1 MGRLHGG
8 LCKPPPTTCALKC
21 HPHKHPGLWHVYKH
35 KAKVLHYFLR
45 GSPQDPRLQLLGPW
59 TAALLRFL
67 LRTLS
72 LTSARLPPKS
82 PSTLPS
88 QTASTTHQLGDQ
100 RAGGLSG
107 RWLLARPERL
117 AQGHL
122 SWGQAGWAAGLLC
135 PSSHLVNP
143 QGPPPRMAVLTVLHQ
158 PPLLSSPQV
167 FLAKERNSYMMSQCS
182 MQRRNLKHTW
192 CLPTPT
198 LPGMEP
204 PSPKLPQLVLK
215 TINNKRCTR
224 DFSNSI
230 LLICFLLEHNASQ
243 CMLVSAE
250 HKRAPCAHIS
260 AASALPPSH
269 PLGHRRAPGRAP
281 WPIAASQ

>member
-1 MGRLHGG
+1 MDSCSSQVSAENTVSDVSPPAPQVSLHTPIPDCQHHPPAGRPEGRWPLWKVASGTSRASGPRAPLMGTGG
-8 LCKPPPTTCALKC
+8 VGSRPP
-21 HPHKHPGLWHVYKH
+21 V
-35 KAKVLHYFLR
+35 
-45 GSPQDPRLQLLGPW
+45 SQ
-59 TAALLRFL
+59 
-67 LRTLS
+67 
-72 LTSARLPPKS
+72 
-82 PSTLPS
+82 LPS
-88 QTASTTHQLGDQ
+88 GEP
-100 RAGGLSG
+100 SG
-107 RWLLARPERL
+107 T
-117 AQGHL
+117 
-122 SWGQAGWAAGLLC
+122 
-135 PSSHLVNP
+135 
-143 QGPPPRMAVLTVLHQ
+143 PPHRMAVLTVLHQ

-204 PSPKLPQLVLK
+204 PSPKLPRLVLK

-243 CMLVSAE
+243 CVLVSAE